1 MTGKTKKL
9 TAANNTSKSKIF
21 NSLYQQMVDDVED
34 YAILMMDKAG
44 FIQNW
49 NKGAEKIKGY
59 KAKEIIG
66 KNFRIFYS
74 KEDQENKLPETLLA
88 EAKKYGKAVHE
99 GWRIVKGGERFW
111 GSIMI
116 NVLHDDNKKMVGF
129 TKITR
134 NLTEKKLATEH
145 RFKAIIDSQ
154 EKERKQISTEL
165 HDNVGQVLASCK
177 LLLNALP
184 NEMKDNLL
192 IKKCSDNINNTIL
205 EIRNIS
211 HRIGQDIL
219 VRTGLAQAIKSL
231 ADDINQTGFMKVKTI
246 FSIKN
251 EKMMQQ
257 DLQLTVFRIVQ
268 EQLHNILKHSAAKN
282 ASIAVSI
289 KNKKLNVA
297 VTDDGKGFQV
307 NKVKKGLGL
316 QNIYDR
322 AELYRGKANIIS
334 SKGKGTSL
342 IVEIPLTDKKLEVVK
357 M

>member
-1 MTGKTKKL
+1 M
-9 TAANNTSKSKIF
+9 I
-21 NSLYQQMVDDVED
+21 DDVED
-34 YAILMMDKAG
+34 YAILMIDKNG
-44 FIQNW
+44 IIQNW

-59 KAKEIIG
+59 KAEEIVG
-66 KNFRIFYS
+66 KNFRVFYS
-74 KEDQENKLPETLLA
+74 KEDQENKLPELLLA
-88 EAKKYGKAVHE
+88 EARKNGKAIHE
-99 GWRIVKGGERFW
+99 GWRIMNGGERFW
-111 GSIMI
+111 GSII
-116 NVLHDDNKKMVGF
+116 ISVLHDSNNKLIGY

-134 NLTEKKLATEH
+134 NLTERKVAMEN

-219 VRTGLAQAIKSL
+219 VRTGLAHAIKSL
-231 ADDINQTGFMKVKTI
+231 ADDINQTGFMKVTTTV
-246 FSIKN
+246 SIKN
-251 EKMMQQ
+251 EKIMAQ
-257 DLQLTVFRIVQ
+257 DLQLSVFRIVQ
-268 EQLHNILKHSAAKN
+268 EQLHNILKHSGAKN
-282 ASIAVSI
+282 AGITVI
-289 KNKKLNVA
+289 LKNKKLLVS
-297 VTDDGKGFQV
+297 VTDDGIGFQS

-322 AELYRGKANIIS
+322 TELFRGKANIIS
-334 SKGKGTSL
+334 SKGKGTTL
-342 IVEIPLTDKKLEVVK
+342 IVEIPLTDKKNAVIK
-357 M
+357 K